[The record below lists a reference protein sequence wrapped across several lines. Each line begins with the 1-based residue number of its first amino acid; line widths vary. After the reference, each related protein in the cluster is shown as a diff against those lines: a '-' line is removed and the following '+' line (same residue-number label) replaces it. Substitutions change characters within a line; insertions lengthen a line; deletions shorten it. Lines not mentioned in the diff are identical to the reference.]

1 MPHSQS
7 EKTKKRRFSVLLLLL
22 LLLLLSL
29 TFGGVSAYLSMS
41 GNVSNTLSVA
51 PEPGVSVS
59 GTTVTVKPNGYA
71 VYLRVAVDACWK
83 STDGSILAEEPAMT
97 FTVGTDWKQIGS
109 FYYYLTPLVGNPDPL
124 VLPITHSSQP
134 KDGYQVVYNVAAQVI
149 QAHGALDDGSAT
161 AVQDAWGVTPG

>member
-1 MPHSQS
+1 MKYAQ
-7 EKTKKRRFSVLLLLL
+7 TKQKRKRRSPAAWLLIALAVLGLA
-22 LLLLLSL
+22 
-29 TFGGVSAYLSMS
+29 FGGVSAYLSMS

-97 FTVGTDWKQIGS
+97 FTVGTEWKQMGS